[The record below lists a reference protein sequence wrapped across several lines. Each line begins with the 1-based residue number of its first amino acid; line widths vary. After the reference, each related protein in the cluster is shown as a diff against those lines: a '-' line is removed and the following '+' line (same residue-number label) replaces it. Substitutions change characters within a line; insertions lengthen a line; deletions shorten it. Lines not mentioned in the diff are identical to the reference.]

1 MKEQEA
7 PKKKT
12 TKEQELELIK
22 ELINNVTKINDRLR
36 IIEERVHRNRE
47 KIRVVDENLIIKV
60 NYLKNSTKNT
70 NLKAIE
76 LNKRVEEITDS
87 LQRMLKT
94 LAETARIS
102 DLAVI
107 EKVLD
112 LFDPTRYLTEKD
124 VLKVINKEL
133 GTRSVK

>member
-1 MKEQEA
+1 
-7 PKKKT
+7 
-12 TKEQELELIK
+12 
-22 ELINNVTKINDRLR
+22 
-36 IIEERVHRNRE
+36 
-47 KIRVVDENLIIKV
+47 
-60 NYLKNSTKNT
+60 
-70 NLKAIE
+70 
-76 LNKRVEEITDS
+76 
-87 LQRMLKT
+87 MLKT